1 MLSTLGLASGSR
13 TGQERCR
20 EAAPWGPGWRR
31 RGECESWRGP
41 SSMRGEDP
49 SPGPGPGLDPLQELG
64 WPAAAVAIKCCGV
77 CWWRCPLSLL
87 LDPGA
92 GGSRDR
98 GRAPW
103 GSQHP
108 GTEQGGLGLWRW
120 SPWRPPLRRARTPQ
134 LTAWGQHDRP
144 VPGHPGDLARKRT
157 ATGTVPGSRLHAQG
171 QNGARGHGV
180 VNTAWAALQHSFKPH
195 SSLTALSWGV
205 LGGPGSGHGM
215 CMCPGQPGCGTVS
228 VHLADRPALRGQQ
241 LPVPMSV
248 PPPGCPGH

>member
-49 SPGPGPGLDPLQELG
+49 SPGPGLDPLQELG

-87 LDPGA
+87 LERGA

-98 GRAPW
+98 GHAPW

-108 GTEQGGLGLWRW
+108 GAEQGGLGLWRW
-120 SPWRPPLRRARTPQ
+120 SPWRPPRRRAGTPQ
-134 LTAWGQHDRP
+134 LTAWGQHDSPCTGTPRGPCQKEDSHRHRARLKAARSRAERSTRP
-144 VPGHPGDLARKRT
+144 RRGKYSLGST
-157 ATGTVPGSRLHAQG
+157 ATLIQTSQL
-171 QNGARGHGV
+171 
-180 VNTAWAALQHSFKPH
+180 PH
-195 SSLTALSWGV
+195 SPLLGCFRWTRLWAWDVCVPASLAVAPSPCTWETGQLCEDSSSLSPCPCHLLAV
-205 LGGPGSGHGM
+205 LGIN
-215 CMCPGQPGCGTVS
+215 
-228 VHLADRPALRGQQ
+228 
-241 LPVPMSV
+241 
-248 PPPGCPGH
+248 